1 MRHWL
6 FHPIIFYPLAI
17 LLAAAAVVVSLRP
30 QSWPREPA
38 PVAGVQNGEW
48 LVFEGSEFDTPDQGV
63 EEMTVVRDFFGRALR
78 LRVAQPAA
86 QAATPPQPED
96 QGTRL
101 LISAEDGAAISD
113 RPVTIEVTYNPLP
126 VNAATE
132 LAVSLRSNDN
142 GPSPWITQTA
152 PPETAT
158 LRFQLPARSSVNAIG
173 IRPVTTASD
182 QAYGLEITRIRIQPR
197 T

>member
-17 LLAAAAVVVSLRP
+17 LIAAAAVVVSLRP

-38 PVAGVQNGEW
+38 PVAGVQDGEW
-48 LVFEGSEFDTPDQGV
+48 LVFEGSGFDSPDRGA

-86 QAATPPQPED
+86 QAATPPRPED

-101 LISAEDGAAISD
+101 LISPEDSAALSD
-113 RPVTIEVTYNPLP
+113 RPLTIEITYNPLP
-126 VNAATE
+126 VNAANQ
-132 LAVSLRSNDN
+132 LAVSLRSTDN
-142 GPSPWITQTA
+142 GPSLWITQTA

-158 LRFQLPARSSVNAIG
+158 LRFQLPARSAVNAIG
-173 IRPVTTASD
+173 IRAVTTASD